1 MLDVTNPEKIRRKF
15 EKDIKRKLQEIQT
28 IDEETVF
35 TWSWSGETTFWL
47 QFTATSWQFCTRE
60 HAQIQVGYAPSFM
73 QHIQAVRTATGRV
86 ETWPLSKIQ
95 VGHVLKLSFWPFGT
109 GRLGITATIHL
120 STVDEPTVAALGPA
134 AEESNDSDAVGSDED
149 GNDTVNDS
157 SEDEDADDEE
167 DELAVEV
174 DQRTKAR
181 LKWGSTV
188 QFEIQLVRYTGTA
201 AMVTLIATTV
211 AEVIVNNI
219 RAILFDPF
227 PDDEDMPKSK
237 HDKEKKKKFGAFLA
251 KTGKSFLYVLTH
263 NPVTVAYV
271 TGAIVLRFGNLA
283 GYLKLFINV
292 ELPNSDNPRFQ
303 FSMALS
309 LEHYVGGAGW
319 TAVSTFQDVA
329 GDFIPFGPMRA
340 AKGVVFDISAF
351 YMLAACPED
360 GVSRLAFVGK
370 SKRKDDNDKNESV
383 DLPTITSVLAPIN
396 ETKFELF
403 AGSNISDGE
412 SNATSPSRKH
422 HFWSRRRRS
431 NAVND
436 DL

>member
-15 EKDIKRKLQEIQT
+15 EKDIQRKLQEIDT
-28 IDEETVF
+28 IAEETVF
-35 TWSWSGETTFWL
+35 TWSWSGETAFYL
-47 QFTATSWQFCTRE
+47 QFTATSWNFCTKER
-60 HAQIQVGYAPSFM
+60 AQIQVGYAQSFQ
-73 QHIQAVRTATGRV
+73 QHVQAIRKASGRM
-86 ETWPLSKIQ
+86 ETRPLSKIKMS
-95 VGHVLKLSFWPFGT
+95 HALRLSFYPFGNA
-109 GRLGITATIHL
+109 RLGITATMHF
-120 STVDEPTVAALGPA
+120 SKVDEPTVAALGPA
-134 AEESNDSDAVGSDED
+134 AEESNDSDASDAEED
-149 GNDTVNDS
+149 GNDIVNDS

-167 DELAVEV
+167 DELTVEV

-181 LKWGSTV
+181 LKWGSTL

-201 AMVTLIATTV
+201 AMVTLIATAV
-211 AEVIVNNI
+211 AEVVVNNI
-219 RAILFDPF
+219 RAILIDPF

-237 HDKEKKKKFGAFLA
+237 HDQEKKKKFGAFLVTA
-251 KTGKSFLYVLTH
+251 GKSFLSVLAH
-263 NPVTVAYV
+263 NPVTKASVV
-271 TGAIVLRFGNLA
+271 GSIVLRFGNLA

-292 ELPNSDNPRFQ
+292 VLPNPDNPRFQ
-303 FSMALS
+303 FSMALA
-309 LEHYVGGAGW
+309 LEHKVGGAGW

-340 AKGVVFDISAF
+340 ARGVLFDISAF

-360 GVSRLAFVGK
+360 GVSRLSFVGK
-370 SKRKDDNDKNESV
+370 NKRKDDNDKNESV
-383 DLPTITSVLAPIN
+383 EWPTITSVLAPIN

-403 AGSNISDGE
+403 AGSNISDDE
-412 SNATSPSRKH
+412 ANASSPTRKH